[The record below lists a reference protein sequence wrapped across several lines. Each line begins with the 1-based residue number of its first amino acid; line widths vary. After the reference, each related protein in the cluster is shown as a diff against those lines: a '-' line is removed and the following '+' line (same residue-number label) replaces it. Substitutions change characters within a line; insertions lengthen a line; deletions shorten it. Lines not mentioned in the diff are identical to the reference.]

1 MAKTVRK
8 VKAIGSVSTEP
19 VSLATARLHLR
30 LDTLGSPPSHPD
42 DALVTALITVAREA
56 VENFTEL
63 TVAVNTFQMKLDY
76 FEDLAINLGTFPV
89 NSITSITYVDTN
101 GATQTLPSGDY
112 VLDTFSKP
120 AQIVLAYDKQWPPVR
135 NQPNA
140 VTVTFQA
147 GFTGNTSPVT
157 NVMPKALVQAMLL
170 TITDLYETRG
180 DLTYTNFSKNSYSVP
195 VTAQYLMAPYRINM
209 GP

>member
-8 VKAIGSVSTEP
+8 LKAIGSVATEP
-19 VSLATARLHLR
+19 VSLETARLHLR
-30 LDTLGSPPSHPD
+30 LDTEGSPPSHPD

-63 TVAVNTFQMKLDY
+63 TVAVNTFQLKLDY
-76 FEDLAINLGTFPV
+76 FENLEIDLGTYPV

-101 GATQTLPSGDY
+101 GATQTISSSDY

-120 AQIVLAYDKQWPPVR
+120 AQIVLAYAKQWPAVR

-140 VTVTFQA
+140 VTVTFEA
-147 GFTGNTSPVT
+147 GYTGDTSPVT
-157 NVMPKALVQAMLL
+157 NVLPKALTQAMLL
-170 TITDLYETRG
+170 TITDLYENRG
-180 DLTYTNFSKNSYSVP
+180 AIGSKQNYEIP
-195 VTAQYLMAPYRINM
+195 VMAQYLMAPYRINM

>member
-8 VKAIGSVSTEP
+8 LKAIGSVATEP
-19 VSLATARLHLR
+19 VSLETARLHLR
-30 LDTLGSPPSHPD
+30 LDTLGSPPTHPD

-63 TVAVNTFQMKLDY
+63 TVAVNTFQVKLDF
-76 FEDLAINLGTFPV
+76 FENLTIDLGTYPV
-89 NSITSITYVDTN
+89 NSITSITYVDTS
-101 GATQTLPSGDY
+101 GATQTISSSDY

-120 AQIVLAYDKQWPPVR
+120 AQIVLAYAKQWPAVR

-140 VTVTFQA
+140 VTVTFEA
-147 GFTGNTSPVT
+147 GYTGDTSPVT
-157 NVMPKALVQAMLL
+157 NVLPKALTQAMLL
-170 TITDLYETRG
+170 TITDLYENRG
-180 DLTYTNFSKNSYSVP
+180 AIGSKQNYEIP
-195 VTAQYLMAPYRINM
+195 VMAQYLMAPYRINM

>member
-1 MAKTVRK
+1 MSKTVRK
-8 VKAIGSVSTEP
+8 LKAIGSVSTEP

-30 LDTLGSPPSHPD
+30 LDTLGSPPTHPD

-63 TVAVNTFQMKLDY
+63 TVAVNTFQVKLDY
-76 FEDLAINLGTFPV
+76 FENLAIDLGTYPV

-101 GATQTLPSGDY
+101 GATQTIPSGDY

-157 NVMPKALVQAMLL
+157 NVMPKALIQAMLL
-170 TITDLYETRG
+170 TITDLYENRG
-180 DLTYTNFSKNSYSVP
+180 AIGSKQNYEIP
-195 VTAQYLMAPYRINM
+195 VMAQYLMAPYRINM

>member
-8 VKAIGSVSTEP
+8 LKAIGSVATEP
-19 VSLATARLHLR
+19 VSLETARLHLR
-30 LDTLGSPPSHPD
+30 LDTLGSPPTHPD

-63 TVAVNTFQMKLDY
+63 TVAVNTFQVKLDF
-76 FEDLAINLGTFPV
+76 FENLAIDLGTYPV

-101 GATQTLPSGDY
+101 GSTQTIPSADY

-140 VTVTFQA
+140 ATVTFEA
-147 GFTGNTSPVT
+147 GYTGDTSPVT
-157 NVMPKALVQAMLL
+157 NVLPKALIQAMLL
-170 TITDLYETRG
+170 TITDLYENRG
-180 DLTYTNFSKNSYSVP
+180 AIGSKQNYEIP
-195 VTAQYLMAPYRINM
+195 VMAQYLMAPYRINM

>member
-1 MAKTVRK
+1 MSQTVRK
-8 VKAIGSVSTEP
+8 VKAIGSVATEP

-30 LDTLGSPPSHPD
+30 LDTSGSPPTHPD
-42 DALVTALITVAREA
+42 DALVEALISVAREA
-56 VENFTEL
+56 VESFTEL

-76 FEDLAINLGTFPV
+76 FENLAINLGTFPV
-89 NSITSITYVDTN
+89 NSITSIVYVDTN
-101 GATQTLPSGDY
+101 GANQTLSVNDY

-120 AQIVLAYDKQWPPVR
+120 AQIVLAYDKSWPAVR

-157 NVMPKALVQAMLL
+157 NVIPKALRQAMLL
-170 TITDLYETRG
+170 TITDLYENRG
-180 DLTYTNFSKNSYSVP
+180 AIGSKQNYEIP
-195 VTAQYLMAPYRINM
+195 IMAQYLMAPYRINM

>member
-30 LDTLGSPPSHPD
+30 LDTMGSPPTHPD

-63 TVAVNTFQMKLDY
+63 TVAVNTFQLKLDY
-76 FEDLAINLGTFPV
+76 FADLAIDLGTYPV

-101 GATQTLPSGDY
+101 GATQTIPSGDY
-112 VLDTFSKP
+112 VLDNFSKP
-120 AQIVLAYDKQWPPVR
+120 AQIVLAYDKQWPAVR

-147 GFTGNTSPVT
+147 GFTGNTSPVV
-157 NVMPKALVQAMLL
+157 NKMPKALEQAMLL
-170 TITDLYETRG
+170 TITDLYENRG
-180 DLTYTNFSKNSYSVP
+180 AIVSKQNYEVP
-195 VTAQYLMAPYRINM
+195 VMAQYLMATYRINM